1 MDQENGEFQCGQYWM
16 DLFAEDNRF
25 NFWIDTVSMDI
36 EHVSDVFEKSLERDG
51 VLFAYIHGSY
61 ASGEETVLSD
71 LDIAVFTEDNLG
83 LKQRARLSRDL
94 SRELE
99 AEADISLLNNASTAF
114 RHQVLKKGKLI
125 YSRDDITRRRFEEE
139 VYRKYL
145 DIKPFMERFNEVRRS
160 A

>member
-1 MDQENGEFQCGQYWM
+1 MRGIYPMDQENGEFQCGQYWR

-51 VLFAYIHGSY
+51 VLFAY
-61 ASGEETVLSD
+61 
-71 LDIAVFTEDNLG
+71 
-83 LKQRARLSRDL
+83 KRARLSRNL

-99 AEADISLLNNASTAF
+99 VEADISLLNNASTAF
-114 RHQVLKKGKLI
+114 KHQVLKKGKLI
-125 YSRDDITRRRFEEE
+125 YSRDDITRRRFEKE
-139 VYRKYL
+139 VYTKYL
-145 DIKPFMERFNEVRRS
+145 DIKPFMERFNEVRKS